1 MESKNNNTLRNIY
14 DEKTNIINPPTVL
27 TYVDSLKQIKKFM
40 NHKRPQVLVFRS
52 NHKLNVLNKN
62 NDFIISLDYFLK
74 NIGNQFIIALETND
88 RITAKRFIEKM
99 DSLKIYEFFLISE
112 DENLLVEVK
121 NKNGFSNCILK
132 LNHLNHN
139 KTIFNRVFIPIDL
152 IDKETVKSFLK
163 RAYTVYTEANTL
175 IERKKAILAG
185 VHGIITSE
193 PVDLLKCYNEFLKD
207 TQVRDVFFI
216 AHRGLHNGYKESI
229 SPENSLETALY
240 VANSGAEIIEID
252 VHLTLDDEVV
262 VIHDFKTN
270 RVSKDKRVISKTTLN
285 RLEEVKLRK
294 TNVQKESSQI
304 KSLKDFLTPFKDKDV
319 NFFIEIKPISRK
331 LVINTIK
338 VLEEL
343 NMKERAVFISFGF
356 KNIVWKKTYLTTINN
371 GYLYSKDFSSNG
383 TFLDLLIFLI
393 SLDSTFNP
401 QYQNIKED
409 IVRKLNYYGITV
421 WPWTVDGIKDIYR
434 VYTMGVMGITTNN
447 FDSVK
452 DEFLYLSINE
462 NYDYIIGSEL
472 EIFVNNYSLS
482 GKNTQRRGNLML
494 VSDGDTGIRYHKN
507 KIIEAKNEGVAYFY
521 FNVPIKLPNGEKINK
536 TTELFKVNVKLK

>member
-1 MESKNNNTLRNIY
+1 MENKNNRILRNIY
-14 DEKTNIINPPTVL
+14 DERTNIINPPTVL

-52 NHKLNVLNKN
+52 DHKLNVLNKN

-74 NIGNQFIIALETND
+74 NIDNQFIIALETND
-88 RITAKRFIEKM
+88 RITMKKFIEKM
-99 DSLKIYEFFLISE
+99 DVLNIYEFFLISE
-112 DENLLVEVK
+112 DENLLIDAK

-132 LNHLNHN
+132 LNDLNHN
-139 KTIFNRVFIPIDL
+139 KVIFNRVFIPIDL
-152 IDKETVKSFLK
+152 INKKTVKKFLK
-163 RAYTVYTEANTL
+163 KAYTVYTEANDV

-185 VHGIITSE
+185 VHGIITNE
-193 PVDLLKCYNEFLKD
+193 PVDLIKCYKEFLKD
-207 TQVRDVFFI
+207 TQTRDVFFI
-216 AHRGLHNGYKESI
+216 AHRGLHDGYKDSI

-240 VANSGAEIIEID
+240 VANSGVEIIEID

-270 RVSKDKRVISKTTLN
+270 RVSKDKRVVSKTTLN
-285 RLEEVKLRK
+285 RLEEVKLKK
-294 TNVQKESSQI
+294 TNVQKGLSQI

-409 IVRKLNYYGITV
+409 IVRKLNNYGITV

-536 TTELFKVNVKLK
+536 TTELLKWMLN

>member
-1 MESKNNNTLRNIY
+1 
-14 DEKTNIINPPTVL
+14 
-27 TYVDSLKQIKKFM
+27 
-40 NHKRPQVLVFRS
+40 
-52 NHKLNVLNKN
+52 
-62 NDFIISLDYFLK
+62 
-74 NIGNQFIIALETND
+74 ETND

-270 RVSKDKRVISKTTLN
+270 RVSKDKRVVSKTTLN
-285 RLEEVKLRK
+285 RLEEVKLKK
-294 TNVQKESSQI
+294 TNVQKGLSQI

-409 IVRKLNYYGITV
+409 IVRKLNNYGITV

>member
-1 MESKNNNTLRNIY
+1 
-14 DEKTNIINPPTVL
+14 
-27 TYVDSLKQIKKFM
+27 
-40 NHKRPQVLVFRS
+40 
-52 NHKLNVLNKN
+52 
-62 NDFIISLDYFLK
+62 
-74 NIGNQFIIALETND
+74 
-88 RITAKRFIEKM
+88 
-99 DSLKIYEFFLISE
+99 
-112 DENLLVEVK
+112 
-121 NKNGFSNCILK
+121 
-132 LNHLNHN
+132 
-139 KTIFNRVFIPIDL
+139 
-152 IDKETVKSFLK
+152 
-163 RAYTVYTEANTL
+163 
-175 IERKKAILAG
+175 
-185 VHGIITSE
+185 
-193 PVDLLKCYNEFLKD
+193 
-207 TQVRDVFFI
+207 
-216 AHRGLHNGYKESI
+216 
-229 SPENSLETALY
+229 
-240 VANSGAEIIEID
+240 
-252 VHLTLDDEVV
+252 
-262 VIHDFKTN
+262 
-270 RVSKDKRVISKTTLN
+270 
-285 RLEEVKLRK
+285 
-294 TNVQKESSQI
+294 
-304 KSLKDFLTPFKDKDV
+304 
-319 NFFIEIKPISRK
+319 
-331 LVINTIK
+331 
-338 VLEEL
+338 
-343 NMKERAVFISFGF
+343 MKERAVFISFGF

-447 FDSVK
+447 FDFVK

-507 KIIEAKNEGVAYFY
+507 KIIEAKNEGVSYFY